1 MKNLTFRTRLFT
13 ALISVGL
20 AAILFC
26 AVVSGLMLSQVTQEL
41 LADDY
46 SASRE
51 MLSMV
56 SHGFWQSEL
65 FSYRQALQHAGIM
78 LEHKEFDGD
87 GALLDYAASEY
98 GRIRAPYSEVFFLA
112 RNGAVDSALTATEG
126 NLAAADAADVTRM
139 LEAAG
144 FESEMD
150 AKDLKEVLST
160 GDLVVY
166 NSEAEGTPLLTTVS
180 LAGGA
185 ALGVFL
191 LRAQAEGMIQPLYQ
205 LGDDMHQ
212 AAADRFRAVVR
223 NSLLLLAGFG
233 LLMAAAVA
241 LIARKLSAGV
251 STPVEREHA
260 RQQALIAQAQQEKR
274 MLEEV
279 DRLKT
284 EFLGNISHELKT
296 PLTVVSSRVQY
307 AREGLDPEETARVL
321 KLIGGEVDRMAVMI
335 SQLLDVSRIE
345 EGRMWMDRRKES
357 IVEIIQSTLDDYY
370 PAFVKGG
377 NRLTFRR
384 EGNVPQ
390 VSCDRARVT
399 QVLVNLIGNAARHT
413 RRGEIVVS
421 VRADGGAAEVTVA
434 DDGEGIPPEQF
445 EHLFERYHSGRA
457 KGDPARSGADTGTG
471 LGLYISRHIVEEHS
485 GRIWIE
491 SEAGKGARA
500 HFTLPLDT

>member
-1 MKNLTFRTRLFT
+1 
-13 ALISVGL
+13 
-20 AAILFC
+20 
-26 AVVSGLMLSQVTQEL
+26 
-41 LADDY
+41 
-46 SASRE
+46 
-51 MLSMV
+51 
-56 SHGFWQSEL
+56 
-65 FSYRQALQHAGIM
+65 
-78 LEHKEFDGD
+78 
-87 GALLDYAASEY
+87 
-98 GRIRAPYSEVFFLA
+98 
-112 RNGAVDSALTATEG
+112 
-126 NLAAADAADVTRM
+126 
-139 LEAAG
+139 
-144 FESEMD
+144 
-150 AKDLKEVLST
+150 
-160 GDLVVY
+160 
-166 NSEAEGTPLLTTVS
+166 
-180 LAGGA
+180 
-185 ALGVFL
+185 
-191 LRAQAEGMIQPLYQ
+191 
-205 LGDDMHQ
+205 
-212 AAADRFRAVVR
+212 
-223 NSLLLLAGFG
+223 
-233 LLMAAAVA
+233 MAAAVA